1 MEAEC
6 NCNFNEGER
15 LKSRVQEWLR
25 ERNPIG
31 NFDGESN
38 YGGNYSDEEILAE
51 IPKTYNIDEIV
62 GSMKDESRENIWY
75 IFKYYQMDRGD
86 ISVFTILATSPFDL
100 FEREDEKESFVE
112 VIKHTIAP
120 YYKFKSLTTILITI
134 MIIIYITL
142 VFMYPPFLRVP
153 TFAAQPL

>member
-1 MEAEC
+1 
-6 NCNFNEGER
+6 
-15 LKSRVQEWLR
+15 
-25 ERNPIG
+25 
-31 NFDGESN
+31 
-38 YGGNYSDEEILAE
+38 
-51 IPKTYNIDEIV
+51 
-62 GSMKDESRENIWY
+62 
-75 IFKYYQMDRGD
+75 MDRGD